1 MSNQIEEHAKSSA
14 AKNAEQIGESQRA
27 KANPLG
33 RPINWNNAKKLDAVS
48 FAVWNTLTTNFWLPE
63 KINLSADVKSW
74 GTLNDE
80 EQQAVV
86 RVFAGLTLLDTI
98 QSRFGAPALMQD
110 SRSLF
115 EEAVYS
121 NLSFMESVHAKSYSS
136 IFATLTSTETSERAF
151 RWSEENEYL
160 QNKANIIT
168 RYYTDETNT
177 AETRLKKKI
186 ASVFLESFLFYSG
199 FYLPLYFS
207 SQAKLTGTADII
219 KLIIR
224 DESVHGYFIGVKFQ
238 EEFATLPTEQQD
250 EIRNWA
256 YALLM
261 ELYDNEVRYTQEI
274 YDAIGLTEDVK
285 VFLRYNANK
294 ALQNLGFDALYAS
307 ENPNPA
313 ILGQLSGQSATH
325 DFFST
330 QGATYVMGE
339 VEAIEDEDFEF

>member
-1 MSNQIEEHAKSSA
+1 MNNQAEEHVKESV
-14 AKNAEQIGESQRA
+14 AKNKLQIGGTQRGIM
-27 KANPLG
+27 NPLG

-48 FAVWNTLTTNFWLPE
+48 FDTWNLLTTNFWLPE

-74 GTLNDE
+74 GTLNDD
-80 EQQAVV
+80 EQLAVV

-98 QSRFGAPALMQD
+98 QSRFGAPALMRD

-121 NLSFMESVHAKSYSS
+121 NISFMESVHAKSYSS

-160 QNKANIIT
+160 QGKANIIT
-168 RYYTDETNT
+168 RYYTDESDTP
-177 AETRLKKKI
+177 ESRLKKKI

-207 SQAKLTGTADII
+207 AQAKLTGTADVI

-238 EEFATLPTEQQD
+238 EEFNTIPAEQQ
-250 EIRNWA
+250 EELKAWA
-256 YALLM
+256 YDLMM
-261 ELYDNEVRYTQEI
+261 ELYDNEVRYTQEV
-274 YDAIGLTEDVK
+274 YDTIGLTEDVK

-294 ALQNLGFDALYAS
+294 ALQNLGFDALFAA
-307 ENPNPA
+307 EEPNAA
-313 ILGQLSGQSATH
+313 ILGQLTGQSATH

-330 QGATYVMGE
+330 QGATYTMGKF
-339 VEAIEDEDFEF
+339 EALAEDDFDF